1 MELIVSL
8 LTVACL
14 LLSATT
20 ATLSASI
27 PFLWWKYFRQQEKI
41 DSIEKSLTTLQVAW
55 QEGGK
60 KFDEQIST
68 LDEALTHLMEVAGVP
83 KNSN

>member
-1 MELIVSL
+1 MELIVAL

-20 ATLSASI
+20 ATLAASI
-27 PFLWWKYFRQQEKI
+27 PFLWWKYFHQQEKI
-41 DSIEKSLTTLQVAW
+41 ESIDKSLSALQASW

-60 KFDEQIST
+60 KFDEEIST

-83 KNSN
+83 KNQ